1 MFNKEASK
9 FYDTVCKRKKH
20 LDIGG
25 GRMLGFANF
34 GLIMHVDLKI
44 SISKYED

>member
-25 GRMLGFANF
+25 GGGRECLVL
-34 GLIMHVDLKI
+34 LILV
-44 SISKYED
+44 